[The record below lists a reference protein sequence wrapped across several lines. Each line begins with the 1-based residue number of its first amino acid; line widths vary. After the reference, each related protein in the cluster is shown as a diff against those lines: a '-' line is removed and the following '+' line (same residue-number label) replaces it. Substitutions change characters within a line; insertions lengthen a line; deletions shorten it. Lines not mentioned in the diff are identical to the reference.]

1 MSDPVDHAVVVEES
15 GNGPYAQFVSV
26 GHHVMGE
33 DEPERF
39 GGQDT
44 GPAPYEYLLAALG
57 GCTAMTVRMYAKR
70 HEWPLEKVKVELRH
84 EKRHSPGTGEAV
96 DRFHRTIRLSGGLTD
111 DQRRKLT
118 QIAER
123 CPISRTLQ
131 RPSEVVTYLA
141 ENATT
146 ATTV

>member
-1 MSDPVDHAVVVEES
+1 MSDLVDHAVVVEES

-33 DEPERF
+33 DESERF

-44 GPAPYEYLLAALG
+44 GPSPYEYMLAALG
-57 GCTAMTVRMYAKR
+57 GCTAMTVRMYANR
-70 HEWPLEKVKVELRH
+70 REWPLEKVKVELRH
-84 EKRHSPGTGEAV
+84 EKLPPSGTGEAV

-111 DQRRKLT
+111 EQRRKLM

-123 CPISRTLQ
+123 CPVSRTLQ
-131 RPSEVVTYLA
+131 RPSQIVTYLA
-141 ENATT
+141 ENAAT
-146 ATTV
+146 AATV